1 MELLISTAVRARQ
14 KYKSR
19 LCTGGTCPLCRAAP
33 IENVEIKVRNS
44 ENERPALKS
53 GLRGS
58 REAELHD
65 FWCCG
70 AGCGW
75 GGTRT
80 EWAGEKE
87 GPRSANERIVRSRG
101 GRGREVV

>member
-14 KYKSR
+14 KYRVR

-33 IENVEIKVRNS
+33 IENVEIRARTM
-44 ENERPALKS
+44 ENERRAVKS

-58 REAELHD
+58 HEAELHD
-65 FWCCG
+65 FWCRG

-75 GGTRT
+75 GGIRT
-80 EWAGEKE
+80 KCAGKEE
-87 GPRSANERIVRSRG
+87 GPEWRNERIFCSRG
-101 GRGREVV
+101 TRERSVR